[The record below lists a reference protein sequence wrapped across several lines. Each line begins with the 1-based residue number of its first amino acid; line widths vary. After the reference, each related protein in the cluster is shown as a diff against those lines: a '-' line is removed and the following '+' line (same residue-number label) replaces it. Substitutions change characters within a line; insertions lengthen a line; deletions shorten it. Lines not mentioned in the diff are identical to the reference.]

1 MTRKVSLQRKHQP
14 TSVPQS
20 GRHPARERAS
30 IGPQL
35 GFAAAILLSFVALS
49 TARVTLPPDAV
60 MPAISTLVLVL
71 AAAFGLIA
79 WRARATDPNNVTY
92 VDVAGA
98 LTLIGLCAAA
108 TIDPDQMVRLVSS
121 HHAID

>member
-1 MTRKVSLQRKHQP
+1 MARKLSAPRKPHELAQIP
-14 TSVPQS
+14 RT
-20 GRHPARERAS
+20 G

-35 GFAAAILLSFVALS
+35 GFAAAILLSFIALS
-49 TARVTLPPDAV
+49 AARVTLPPDAV

-71 AAAFGLIA
+71 AGGFALIA
-79 WRARATDPNNVTY
+79 WGRRGMDPNNVTY

-121 HHAID
+121 HHAVD